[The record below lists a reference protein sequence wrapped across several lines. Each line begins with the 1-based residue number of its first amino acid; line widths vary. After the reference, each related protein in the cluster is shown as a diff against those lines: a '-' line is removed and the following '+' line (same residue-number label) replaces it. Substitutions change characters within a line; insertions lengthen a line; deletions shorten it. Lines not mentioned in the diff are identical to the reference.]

1 MTIMK
6 KLLLIAVI
14 SVTSIGMCYS
24 GPISYGLKGGINF
37 SNLGGSDWDV
47 NSYYK
52 TSFHGG
58 LFLDISLLGLVGV
71 ETGAYY
77 SRKGYVDITQTEE
90 GVILQESD
98 YTYNYID
105 VPVLLRFKPIPLVSL
120 FAGPQASLLLNHSNV
135 IIDAEGNE
143 STDNVEYEFND
154 FDFAVVIGT
163 HTNLPFGVFITASYE
178 IGLLPL
184 YTDNQKINNRVIKI
198 SLGYK
203 F

>member
-77 SRKGYVDITQTEE
+77 SRKGYVDITHIEE

-105 VPVLLRFKPIPLVSL
+105 IPVLLRIKPIPFVSL
-120 FAGPQASLLLNHSNV
+120 FAGPQASFFLNQSNV
-135 IIDAEGNE
+135 IIDADGNE
-143 STDNVEYEFND
+143 STDNMEYDFNA
-154 FDFAVVIGT
+154 FDFSVVVGT
-163 HTNLPFGVFITASYE
+163 HTNLPFGVFITASFD
-178 IGLLPL
+178 IGLLPI
-184 YTDNQKINNRVIKI
+184 YADNSKIYNRVIKV
-198 SLGYK
+198 SMGYK